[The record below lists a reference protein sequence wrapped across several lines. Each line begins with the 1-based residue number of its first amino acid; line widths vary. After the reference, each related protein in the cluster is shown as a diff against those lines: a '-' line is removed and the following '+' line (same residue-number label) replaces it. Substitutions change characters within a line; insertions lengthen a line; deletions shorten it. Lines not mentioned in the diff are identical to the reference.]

1 MQNLNLYQIDAPQSA
16 GPRPR
21 QMLLGLAVLACL
33 LAVHGGWTAWHSHA
47 GAQALAQAEQRSRQ
61 VEAELLARQAN
72 FQEPQLDARLSEQL
86 SELESGNQ
94 RLKLLADHLLSLE
107 ARHRQGFAPLL
118 AGLADQHIDGLWLTR
133 IHLRDGGR
141 QMRLEGL
148 AQEQTLLPRY
158 LASLSGSPALQ
169 GREFAELQVRREDS
183 GLLRFSLA
191 SEIETEEPA
200 DE

>member
-1 MQNLNLYQIDAPQSA
+1 MQNVNLYQIDAPHAA
-16 GPRPR
+16 GPQPR
-21 QMLLGLAVLACL
+21 QMLLGLVILTGL
-33 LAVHGGWTAWHSHA
+33 LMLHGGWTFWRSHV
-47 GAQALAQAEQRSRQ
+47 GAQALAQGEQRSRQ

-72 FQEPQLDARLSEQL
+72 FREPQLDTRLSEQL
-86 SELESGNQ
+86 AELETGIQ

-118 AGLADQHIDGLWLTR
+118 AGLAEQHTDGVWLTR
-133 IHLRDGGR
+133 IRLREGGQ

-148 AQEQTLLPRY
+148 AQEQTRLPHY

-169 GREFAELQVRREDS
+169 GREFARLQVRREDS
-183 GLLRFSLA
+183 GLLQFRLA
-191 SEIETEEPA
+191 SEVETEEPD